1 MRRKLSSTIPFG
13 YKVSDEDPT
22 SWLEEIPEQL
32 EALEDIKELLR
43 LKALSLREGSMWL
56 EHRTGRKLSHQGLK
70 KMLDMEP
77 SEETS

>member
-1 MRRKLSSTIPFG
+1 MRRKFSSTIPFG
-13 YKVSDEDPT
+13 YKVSDEEPA

-43 LKALSLREGSMWL
+43 LKALSLREGSLWL

>member
-13 YKVSDEDPT
+13 YKVSDEEPA